1 MTEQPKEYLD
11 KKPGFTI
18 KSGTTDRGG
27 YVTDIS
33 IITDN
38 SQGFQY
44 RTDGVKLDN
53 CNAQSEEVCGRDVSA
68 GQPAKI
74 IRAMRVNIQVE
85 ALDGDI
91 ILIANNI
98 RIQAK
103 DGSGEVTI
111 NSTKQI
117 AFNSP
122 LVNTK
127 AGNLTAVASNSAA
140 TAGQTVDNTGNL
152 QVTTAAAVDVI
163 QGSFLSKLMGILTKF
178 QAFFT

>member
-38 SQGFQY
+38 AQGFQY
-44 RTDGVKLDN
+44 RTDGVKLDH
-53 CNAQSEEVCGRDVSA
+53 CNAQSMEVCGENVAD

-85 ALDGDI
+85 ALDGYI

-140 TAGQTVDNTGNL
+140 TSGQTVDNTGNL